1 MSSFRRLL
9 AVAAV
14 PITLVAVTSCTKD
27 KAADSTVAVASD
39 TSAVASDTTAV
50 ADATGTVAPE
60 AVQAPAADVTAG
72 LGKIVKIAAEIA
84 VAVPSDKARA
94 KDLVSSIEPVWST
107 IEGTVKANDD
117 DAYITFED
125 TFALLKTAAT
135 DGDTAK
141 AAQGAADTAKA
152 VAAYLVKY
160 PG

>member
-9 AVAAV
+9 AAAAV
-14 PITLVAVTSCTKD
+14 PVTLLAVTSCAKD
-27 KAADSTVAVASD
+27 KAADSTVAVAAD
-39 TSAVASDTTAV
+39 TAAA

-60 AVQAPAADVTAG
+60 SVQAPAADVTVG

-84 VAVPSDKARA
+84 IAVPTDKARSI
-94 KDLVSSIEPVWST
+94 DLVGAIEPVWST
-107 IEGTVKANDD
+107 IEGTVKTNDE

-135 DGDTAK
+135 DGDSAK

>member
-9 AVAAV
+9 AVAVV
-14 PITLVAVTSCTKD
+14 PITLLAVTSCAKD
-27 KAADSTVAVASD
+27 KAADSTVAVAAD
-39 TSAVASDTTAV
+39 TAAA

-60 AVQAPAADVTAG
+60 SVRAPASDVTIG

-84 VAVPSDKARA
+84 VVVPTDKARA
-94 KDLVSSIEPVWST
+94 KDLVGSIEPVWST
-107 IEGTVKANDD
+107 IEGTVKANDE

-135 DGDTAK
+135 EGDTTK